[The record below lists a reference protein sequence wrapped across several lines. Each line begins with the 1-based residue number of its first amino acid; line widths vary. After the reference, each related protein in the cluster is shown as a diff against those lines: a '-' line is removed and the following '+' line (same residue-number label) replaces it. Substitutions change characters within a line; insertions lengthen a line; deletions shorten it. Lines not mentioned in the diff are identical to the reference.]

1 MSSKHTPGP
10 WKWSGEYTH
19 PCGKPAWTLLGR
31 HGLYGILTCD
41 QGSAPQDLNDEA
53 NARLIAAAPD
63 LLEALERIARPHD
76 CGCVPCTGQCRSQI
90 ALEIAVEEMQELARA
105 AIAKATGEAACAS

>member
-1 MSSKHTPGP
+1 MSSKHRPGP
-10 WKWSGEYTH
+10 WAVTPHPQTH
-19 PCGKPAWTLLGR
+19 VDVFGVGVIRDDKEFQY
-31 HGLYGILTCD
+31 GLSHTFCY
-41 QGSAPQDLNDEA
+41 QNAEA

-105 AIAKATGEAACAS
+105 AIAKATGGAQ